1 LSRVSWVLAKV
12 VVANVTVCIL
22 LPWNDGLPAD
32 VAHERTAPAGHLV
45 AAFGFCETCAAFI
58 TRALHCFGHLFF
70 NLPPGNRG
78 IR

>member
-1 LSRVSWVLAKV
+1 MLAKV

-58 TRALHCFGHLFF
+58 IEYEYFFTPERPGGETRFF
-70 NLPPGNRG
+70 IYYGF
-78 IR
+78 